1 MKDYCISSST
11 ILSDFLS
18 PIFHILSS
26 PYVLGFAYPL
36 RTMLAVYTHFF
47 RQDPRRKKNKQTNK
61 NTQRRKQTK
70 NTLIF
75 LSLQVKM
82 NLQFTYWFSFNS
94 YIIEVLCEEAITFL
108 IMERESCEYNLTAMA
123 RALGMDKPLTTIYF
137 EKWYD
142 ILPKIKM
149 PSVTD
154 KEARHTYEEK
164 MRSFVETTP
173 NTIRYNDIPWPC
185 DGTPEDIVA
194 VMLSGEQKDTMKKR
208 IKELALFWHP
218 DK

>member
-1 MKDYCISSST
+1 
-11 ILSDFLS
+11 
-18 PIFHILSS
+18 
-26 PYVLGFAYPL
+26 
-36 RTMLAVYTHFF
+36 
-47 RQDPRRKKNKQTNK
+47 
-61 NTQRRKQTK
+61 
-70 NTLIF
+70 
-75 LSLQVKM
+75 
-82 NLQFTYWFSFNS
+82 
-94 YIIEVLCEEAITFL
+94 
-108 IMERESCEYNLTAMA
+108 
-123 RALGMDKPLTTIYF
+123 
-137 EKWYD
+137 
-142 ILPKIKM
+142 M

-218 DK
+218 DKFVLVLVQKYVQKIDNK